1 VEIVGRAPSRDE
13 VPVAAA
19 QRGGL
24 DVVAAERRQPLPD
37 GLASRVSVEDGVREA
52 ILGGDPFPGRAT
64 LVVLEPAVGID
75 ELNAVHYLALVVAPR
90 RRRRGPRV
98 LREEDVRGQAEGKG
112 R

>member
-52 ILGGDPFPGRAT
+52 VLCVDPGAGLGA

-75 ELNAVHYLALVVAPR
+75 ELDAVQQLAYVVAPR
-90 RRRRGPRV
+90 RRRRGPRA
-98 LREEDVRGQAEGKG
+98 LRGEDVRGQA
-112 R
+112 